1 MRVCSVRMFL
11 REFAMFLSGRRMM
24 LGLFVFAAR
33 VMMLSLMVVMRG
45 SVVVARRG
53 LMMLARRMF
62 RHFSL
67 LPLQ

>member
-1 MRVCSVRMFL
+1 MFL

-24 LGLFVFAAR
+24 LGLFVFSAR

-45 SVVVARRG
+45 RVVVARRG
-53 LMMLARRMF
+53 LMMPARRMF
-62 RHFSL
+62 RHFSV